1 MSEPDSV
8 IHNLRDTLDSEPG
21 LADRLERSLQQAR
34 RRAESELNPELYEAL
49 EWPRDIGEYEAYL
62 KRFLRWVPH
71 ESDADAWKNE
81 KRQAQEVSDRMAHF
95 YFLVDQGDEPPRAP
109 VSFGNG

>member
-8 IHNLRDTLDSEPG
+8 IRNLRATLDNEPG

-34 RRAESELNPELYEAL
+34 RRAESELNEDLYEAL

-81 KRQAQEVSDRMAHF
+81 SGRLKRSAIAWRTSTSWWTRVTSR
-95 YFLVDQGDEPPRAP
+95 PRAP